1 MDPSLVFRH
10 GTGPAAIFLACAI
23 SGLGWPVPDDFPV
36 LVAGW
41 QSQAGEI
48 PLWPSAMAAFAG
60 VFLRDTL
67 AFSIGYW
74 IRRVGHHPR
83 FAFLQRSA
91 RFRQVDRVVERFGQ
105 RAIWFARFAV
115 GLRVP
120 LYVASGL
127 SGDSYRRY
135 LSINVPGL
143 LLTVPLTFWLGW
155 RYGEAS
161 VTWLIRH
168 LTQRPIFSSVTL
180 LVTLGLLYSAWKLA
194 RSARGRSLE
203 RPEDEDPGGATAG

>member
-1 MDPSLVFRH
+1 VDPSVFFRY

-23 SGLGWPVPDDFPV
+23 SGLGWPVPDDFPL
-36 LVAGW
+36 LVTGW
-41 QSQAGEI
+41 QAKAGAV
-48 PLWPSAMAAFAG
+48 PLWPTAIAAFAG

-74 IRRVGHHPR
+74 IRRLGHHPR
-83 FAFLQRSA
+83 LEFLQRSA
-91 RFRQVDRVVERFGQ
+91 RFRQVERIVERFGH
-105 RAIWFARFAV
+105 RALWFARFAV

-127 SGDSYRRY
+127 SGDSYRR
-135 LSINVPGL
+135 LFAINVPGL
-143 LLTVPLTFWLGW
+143 LLTVPLTIWLGW

-168 LTQRPIFSSVTL
+168 LTQRPIFSSAVV
-180 LVTLGLLYSAWKLA
+180 LVTLALLYSAWKLA
-194 RSARGRSLE
+194 RSARGRSRE
-203 RPEDEDPGGATAG
+203 RDDEL

>member
-1 MDPSLVFRH
+1 VDPSLVFRY

-48 PLWPSAMAAFAG
+48 PLWPSALAAFGG

-74 IRRVGHHPR
+74 VRRVGHHPR
-83 FAFLQRSA
+83 LGFLHRSA
-91 RFRQVDRVVERFGQ
+91 RFRYVDRIVERFGH
-105 RAIWFARFAV
+105 RAIWFARLAV

-120 LYVASGL
+120 LYIASGL

-135 LSINVPGL
+135 LAINLPGL

-155 RYGEAS
+155 RFGEAS
-161 VTWLIRH
+161 VTWLVRH
-168 LTQRPIFSSVTL
+168 LTQRPIFSSLTL
-180 LVTLGLLYSAWKLA
+180 LVTLALLVSAWKLA
-194 RSARGRSLE
+194 RGARERSRE
-203 RPEDEDPGGATAG
+203 RSGDEE